1 MTKKE
6 LLGARETSTKL
17 LKALGMADEDIKK
30 VLAEVE
36 EEMGIEEEVKR
47 TLSEGEEKK
56 EIVIGDPITVTITN
70 VSSMVSMIID
80 IKDVDGV
87 TFDLNVKGNGKL
99 QEETEPTVS
108 DRIIALLSDTIY
120 ATLGNFE
127 NED

>member
-70 VSSMVSMIID
+70 GSSMVSMIID